1 MKKFLTLIV
10 AVVAVVSVSAE
21 SYFLKSTW
29 GEGEASWKQMIEDD
43 GSFIFEGNLYFDG
56 NDIAINTQAT
66 DEGARIIKVE
76 NIDAIMNYEKAE
88 LAKGDSVYFFVCAGH
103 VQQVQ
108 REGVGSDGDDLLQKR
123 LCAESR

>member
-1 MKKFLTLIV
+1 MKKILTLIV
-10 AVVAVVSVSAE
+10 AAAAAISLNAE

-76 NIDAIMNYEKAE
+76 NIDAIMN
-88 LAKGDSVYFFVCAGH
+88 
-103 VQQVQ
+103 
-108 REGVGSDGDDLLQKR
+108 
-123 LCAESR
+123 